1 MIQIAEKLLLTNVQK
16 SFGQTFVLKGVSLS
30 VNDGSLLTILGAS
43 GGGKTTLLRLIAGFE
58 SLDDGLIV
66 MNGREVSSS
75 VMTIP
80 PEKRNVG
87 FVPQESALFPHLSA
101 AQNIGYGLNHLKSR
115 AKNERIREL
124 LDLIGMSNLGNA
136 MPSKLSG
143 GQRQRV
149 AIARA
154 LAPNPDILLLD
165 EPFAALDAQ
174 LRSRLRDDVRAIL
187 SKAKATAILVTHDQE
202 EALSIADQVA
212 ILRAGTVA
220 QIGSPRSIYS
230 QPVDVELA
238 KFLGDAVVVSG
249 VIRNGKVSTQLGD
262 LIPIVSHAEGLV
274 GQVAIRP
281 ENLYL
286 QPDPKGLATVTARQ
300 FFGHDALVEVA
311 TAAGI
316 VKART
321 SGPISPEIGMSVTVW
336 VRGSVNFYAT
346 K

>member
-1 MIQIAEKLLLTNVQK
+1 MAEKLVLTNLKK
-16 SFGQTFVLKGVSLS
+16 SFGQTLVLNGVSLS

-58 SLDDGLIV
+58 SLDDGSIV

-75 VMTIP
+75 SMSIA

-87 FVPQESALFPHLSA
+87 FVPQESALFPHLSS
-101 AQNIGYGLNHLKSR
+101 AQNIGYGLSHLKSR
-115 AKNERIREL
+115 AKNDRIREL
-124 LDLIGMSNLGNA
+124 LDLIGMSNLGDA
-136 MPSKLSG
+136 MPNKLSG

-212 ILRAGTVA
+212 ILRDGTVA

-262 LIPIVSHAEGLV
+262 LIPIVSHAEGIV

-300 FFGHDALVEVA
+300 YFGHDALVEVE

-321 SGPISPEIGMSVTVW
+321 SGPISPEIGMRVTVW
-336 VRGSVNFYAT
+336 VRGSVNFYANN
-346 K
+346 